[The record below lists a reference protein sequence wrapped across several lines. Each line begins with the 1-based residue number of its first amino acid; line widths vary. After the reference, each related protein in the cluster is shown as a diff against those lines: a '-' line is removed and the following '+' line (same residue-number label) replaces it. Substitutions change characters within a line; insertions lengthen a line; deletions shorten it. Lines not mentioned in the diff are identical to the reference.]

1 MVGIRDMDELLALN
15 DLNGPDLAAG
25 DRPSGLVAEECR
37 VFFLACDRSSQA
49 GLGSWVH
56 PSPHDNCLV
65 CSGVS
70 VPRPTSWKFATDG

>member
-37 VFFLACDRSSQA
+37 VFFPCLRWRQSGLIGIVESSPPTL
-49 GLGSWVH
+49 LGSFG
-56 PSPHDNCLV
+56 C
-65 CSGVS
+65 
-70 VPRPTSWKFATDG
+70 

>member
-37 VFFLACDRSSQA
+37 VFFLACDGGIVESSPPTL
-49 GLGSWVH
+49 LGSFG
-56 PSPHDNCLV
+56 C
-65 CSGVS
+65 
-70 VPRPTSWKFATDG
+70 